1 MYVILTCLFELLWIY
16 GFSAAENCFHFLLIA
31 IIILTDFYFLEKACE
46 TIQTGTV
53 YAVFSAVGTICTALM
68 DTLLF
73 QVEFSMAKGL
83 FIALLIL
90 GVISLKLAENGVSGT
105 EKDPKMGWISDFVAS
120 ALEIL
125 GVVGLKLFSRRKS
138 LFNLALFSGGFALSY
153 LFLYFSLA
161 YLDMSI
167 AYAAWM
173 GLGTAGAVII
183 NMVFLGESRKMSRI
197 IGVGLIVIGVVG
209 LKMVS

>member
-1 MYVILTCLFELLWIY
+1 MYVILTCLFELWIY

-105 EKDPKMGWISDFVAS
+105 EK
-120 ALEIL
+120 E
-125 GVVGLKLFSRRKS
+125 
-138 LFNLALFSGGFALSY
+138 
-153 LFLYFSLA
+153 
-161 YLDMSI
+161 
-167 AYAAWM
+167 
-173 GLGTAGAVII
+173 
-183 NMVFLGESRKMSRI
+183 
-197 IGVGLIVIGVVG
+197 
-209 LKMVS
+209 

>member
-46 TIQTGTV
+46 TIQTGT
-53 YAVFSAVGTICTALM
+53 ICTALM

-105 EKDPKMGWISDFVAS
+105 EK
-120 ALEIL
+120 E
-125 GVVGLKLFSRRKS
+125 
-138 LFNLALFSGGFALSY
+138 
-153 LFLYFSLA
+153 
-161 YLDMSI
+161 
-167 AYAAWM
+167 
-173 GLGTAGAVII
+173 
-183 NMVFLGESRKMSRI
+183 
-197 IGVGLIVIGVVG
+197 
-209 LKMVS
+209 

>member
-73 QVEFSMAKGL
+73 QVEFSMTKGL

-105 EKDPKMGWISDFVAS
+105 EK
-120 ALEIL
+120 E
-125 GVVGLKLFSRRKS
+125 
-138 LFNLALFSGGFALSY
+138 
-153 LFLYFSLA
+153 
-161 YLDMSI
+161 
-167 AYAAWM
+167 
-173 GLGTAGAVII
+173 
-183 NMVFLGESRKMSRI
+183 
-197 IGVGLIVIGVVG
+197 
-209 LKMVS
+209 

>member
-53 YAVFSAVGTICTALM
+53 YAVFSAVGTM

-105 EKDPKMGWISDFVAS
+105 EK
-120 ALEIL
+120 E
-125 GVVGLKLFSRRKS
+125 
-138 LFNLALFSGGFALSY
+138 
-153 LFLYFSLA
+153 
-161 YLDMSI
+161 
-167 AYAAWM
+167 
-173 GLGTAGAVII
+173 
-183 NMVFLGESRKMSRI
+183 
-197 IGVGLIVIGVVG
+197 
-209 LKMVS
+209 